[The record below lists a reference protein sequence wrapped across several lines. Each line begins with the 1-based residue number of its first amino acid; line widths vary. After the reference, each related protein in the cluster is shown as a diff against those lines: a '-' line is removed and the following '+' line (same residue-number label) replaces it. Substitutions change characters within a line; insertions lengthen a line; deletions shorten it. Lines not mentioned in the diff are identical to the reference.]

1 MYFVPKGS
9 CLTKRGI
16 EMSEKNGV
24 EGECEDDELRK
35 EAEGAVGA
43 IELPDIGSATNEE
56 LEEFVTKVLRCVASL
71 KSVKIDRAHFLR
83 SELKRRCPEINA
95 ELAIEKTPIEAG
107 ISPQELDRIA
117 AEVIDFETKK
127 CSALS
132 FLAGLPGGVAIA
144 GSITADAAQYFA
156 HVMRIE
162 QKLAYLYGWQS
173 FLDKENEV
181 DDETAGLLIA
191 FLGVVLNVTGV
202 AGTITKITAGVA
214 VDGVAAAIKK
224 QTLTKLPWWKPA
236 KQVIKVLT
244 QKTMTKEVFA
254 NAVAKKAV
262 PVAGAFISGGLTYAS
277 FKPGAERLRKHL
289 RSLPVS
295 GIDKSE
301 VDGATKMLL
310 MRRSKTLRRRFV
322 RQGLRQFLRASRL
335 VKLWLTAW
343 QLLAALLERE
353 PKRLG
358 VSSKKAPRLQ
368 AERLKA
374 VCAWLVK
381 DSVMPQ
387 RESVASSVLS
397 ERNNHARF

>member
-162 QKLAYLYGWQS
+162 QKLAYLYGWES
-173 FLDKENEV
+173 FLDKENGV
-181 DDETAGLLIA
+181 DDETVGLLIA

-295 GIDKSE
+295 RIDKSE
-301 VDGATKMLL
+301 VDGAKKMLL

-322 RQGLRQFLRASRL
+322 RQGLRQFLRVSRL

-343 QLLAALLERE
+343 QLLAALLERA

-397 ERNNHARF
+397 ERNNHARL

>member
-43 IELPDIGSATNEE
+43 IEPPDIGSATNEE

-181 DDETAGLLIA
+181 DDETVGLLIA

-301 VDGATKMLL
+301 VDGQQKMLL

-343 QLLAALLERE
+343 QLLAALLERA

>member
-24 EGECEDDELRK
+24 EGECEDGELRK

-181 DDETAGLLIA
+181 DDETVGLLIA

-262 PVAGAFISGGLTYAS
+262 LWLGHLFQAVSRTLHSSQAPSACASTSGPSLFRELTS
-277 FKPGAERLRKHL
+277 L
-289 RSLPVS
+289 RST
-295 GIDKSE
+295 GQQ
-301 VDGATKMLL
+301 KMLL
-310 MRRSKTLRRRFV
+310 MRRSKTLRRWFV

-358 VSSKKAPRLQ
+358 MSSKKAPRLQ
-368 AERLKA
+368 VERLKA

-397 ERNNHARF
+397 ERNNHVGL

>member
-181 DDETAGLLIA
+181 DDETVGLLIA

-214 VDGVAAAIKK
+214 VDVDGVAAAIKK

-301 VDGATKMLL
+301 VDGATKN
-310 MRRSKTLRRRFV
+310 V
-322 RQGLRQFLRASRL
+322 VDEAVENAS
-335 VKLWLTAW
+335 
-343 QLLAALLERE
+343 
-353 PKRLG
+353 
-358 VSSKKAPRLQ
+358 
-368 AERLKA
+368 KA
-374 VCAWLVK
+374 VCSAGAAAVSAGEQAGKALA
-381 DSVMPQ
+381 DG
-387 RESVASSVLS
+387 VAAVGGVVGKGAQAAGGVLEEGAKVAGGALEGGLRVAGKGLGDAAKRIGGFFGS
-397 ERNNHARF
+397 IGKK

>member
-1 MYFVPKGS
+1 
-9 CLTKRGI
+9 
-16 EMSEKNGV
+16 MSEKNGV

-43 IELPDIGSATNEE
+43 IEPPDIGSATNEE

-181 DDETAGLLIA
+181 DDETVGLLIA

-224 QTLTKLPWWKPA
+224 QTFKELQDICKKDAIPLPIN
-236 KQVIKVLT
+236 IK
-244 QKTMTKEVFA
+244 
-254 NAVAKKAV
+254 
-262 PVAGAFISGGLTYAS
+262 
-277 FKPGAERLRKHL
+277 
-289 RSLPVS
+289 SL
-295 GIDKSE
+295 
-301 VDGATKMLL
+301 
-310 MRRSKTLRRRFV
+310 
-322 RQGLRQFLRASRL
+322 FLHKITSI
-335 VKLWLTAW
+335 
-343 QLLAALLERE
+343 
-353 PKRLG
+353 
-358 VSSKKAPRLQ
+358 
-368 AERLKA
+368 
-374 VCAWLVK
+374 
-381 DSVMPQ
+381 
-387 RESVASSVLS
+387 
-397 ERNNHARF
+397 

>member
-1 MYFVPKGS
+1 
-9 CLTKRGI
+9 
-16 EMSEKNGV
+16 
-24 EGECEDDELRK
+24 
-35 EAEGAVGA
+35 
-43 IELPDIGSATNEE
+43 
-56 LEEFVTKVLRCVASL
+56 
-71 KSVKIDRAHFLR
+71 
-83 SELKRRCPEINA
+83 
-95 ELAIEKTPIEAG
+95 
-107 ISPQELDRIA
+107 
-117 AEVIDFETKK
+117 
-127 CSALS
+127 
-132 FLAGLPGGVAIA
+132 
-144 GSITADAAQYFA
+144 
-156 HVMRIE
+156 MRIE

-181 DDETAGLLIA
+181 DDETVGLLIA

-301 VDGATKMLL
+301 VDGATKNVVDEAV
-310 MRRSKTLRRRFV
+310 KTLRRRFV

-343 QLLAALLERE
+343 QLLAALLERA

>member
-16 EMSEKNGV
+16 EMGEKNGV
-24 EGECEDDELRK
+24 EGECEDNELRK

-181 DDETAGLLIA
+181 DDETVGLLIA

-301 VDGATKMLL
+301 VDGATKNVVDEG
-310 MRRSKTLRRRFV
+310 SKTLRRRFV

-343 QLLAALLERE
+343 QLLAALLERA

>member
-181 DDETAGLLIA
+181 DDETVGLLIA

-343 QLLAALLERE
+343 QLLAALLERA

>member
-1 MYFVPKGS
+1 MGGVGLYFVPKGS

-181 DDETAGLLIA
+181 DDETVGLLIA

-262 PVAGAFISGGLTYAS
+262 PVAGAFISGGFTSHAQTAFKRSACNLGAFFEDIPSRLGSLSNNAANSCHAVSQS
-277 FKPGAERLRKHL
+277 FTSLLARRNCRSPCRTNRLRSVFDRL
-289 RSLPVS
+289 INNIFCCPV
-295 GIDKSE
+295 D
-301 VDGATKMLL
+301 L
-310 MRRSKTLRRRFV
+310 
-322 RQGLRQFLRASRL
+322 RL
-335 VKLWLTAW
+335 VNSRNREGPEV
-343 QLLAALLERE
+343 LAQAL
-353 PKRLG
+353 G
-358 VSSKKAPRLQ
+358 
-368 AERLKA
+368 
-374 VCAWLVK
+374 AWL
-381 DSVMPQ
+381 
-387 RESVASSVLS
+387 E
-397 ERNNHARF
+397 

>member
-181 DDETAGLLIA
+181 DDETVGLLIA

-301 VDGATKMLL
+301 VDGATKN
-310 MRRSKTLRRRFV
+310 V
-322 RQGLRQFLRASRL
+322 VDEAVENAS
-335 VKLWLTAW
+335 
-343 QLLAALLERE
+343 
-353 PKRLG
+353 
-358 VSSKKAPRLQ
+358 
-368 AERLKA
+368 KA
-374 VCAWLVK
+374 VCSAGAAAVSAGEQAGKALA
-381 DSVMPQ
+381 DG
-387 RESVASSVLS
+387 VAAVGGVVGKGAQAAGGVLEEGAKVAGGALEGGLRVAGKGLGDAAKGIS
-397 ERNNHARF
+397 GFFGSIGKK

>member
-24 EGECEDDELRK
+24 EGECEDGELRK

-83 SELKRRCPEINA
+83 SELKRRCPEIN
-95 ELAIEKTPIEAG
+95 
-107 ISPQELDRIA
+107 

-181 DDETAGLLIA
+181 DDETVGLLIA

-262 PVAGAFISGGLTYAS
+262 PVAGAFISGGLTYTS

-301 VDGATKMLL
+301 VDGATKN
-310 MRRSKTLRRRFV
+310 V
-322 RQGLRQFLRASRL
+322 VDEAVENAS
-335 VKLWLTAW
+335 
-343 QLLAALLERE
+343 
-353 PKRLG
+353 
-358 VSSKKAPRLQ
+358 
-368 AERLKA
+368 KA
-374 VCAWLVK
+374 VCSAGAAAVSAGEQAGKALA
-381 DSVMPQ
+381 DG
-387 RESVASSVLS
+387 VAAVGGVVGKGAQAAGDVLEEGAKAAGGALEGGLRVAGKGLGDAAKGIGGFFGS
-397 ERNNHARF
+397 IGKK

>member
-181 DDETAGLLIA
+181 DDETVGLLIA

-214 VDGVAAAIKK
+214 VDGVAA
-224 QTLTKLPWWKPA
+224 
-236 KQVIKVLT
+236 
-244 QKTMTKEVFA
+244 
-254 NAVAKKAV
+254 AKKAV

-301 VDGATKMLL
+301 VDGATKN
-310 MRRSKTLRRRFV
+310 V
-322 RQGLRQFLRASRL
+322 VDEAVENAS
-335 VKLWLTAW
+335 
-343 QLLAALLERE
+343 
-353 PKRLG
+353 
-358 VSSKKAPRLQ
+358 
-368 AERLKA
+368 KA
-374 VCAWLVK
+374 VCSAGGAAVSAGEQAGKALA
-381 DSVMPQ
+381 DG
-387 RESVASSVLS
+387 VAAVGGVVGKGAQAAGGVLEEGAKVAGGALEGGLRVAGKGLGDAAKGIGGFFGS
-397 ERNNHARF
+397 IGKK